1 MRRLLQVLAIVGGAG
16 GACVAGGLAAQSPGP
31 LSLER
36 ALETAL
42 ATSQVLRDARLGVR
56 VADQQVRE
64 AWSSV
69 LPDVTANASYSR
81 SLKVEEAFLPAVI
94 FDPDA
99 SPDELI
105 PVRFGSDNTWQ
116 AGLSL
121 EQPVFEYG
129 VFTGVGAAARYR
141 RLQQERMRGTT
152 HDIVTQ
158 VRVAYL
164 DALLA
169 AEEVRLTGESVK
181 RVRQTLAET
190 RGLNRAGLASSY
202 DVLRL
207 DVQLANLEP
216 GLRRAENAVL
226 AAKRALLVTVG
237 RDPRE
242 AAIVELEGRLNEL
255 DVVVLARN
263 HEPNRLLLRHAGV
276 GGDPDAPLNGDRAYG
291 AALGDRS
298 DLRQARLTLD
308 LERARL
314 AVERGEYFPKVR
326 LFARYGVMAQQNGA
340 LDFFGTEQQRA
351 TSAAVGVRVE
361 LPVFN
366 GFSRE
371 ARVQQA
377 RARVDQA
384 AARVERVEH
393 EVARDVHT
401 LLEEVRE
408 ARRRAE
414 SQKQAVAQA
423 QRGYEIASTEYRAGL
438 GSQLQITDAEVALRQ
453 SEFNYAR
460 AVYDYLV
467 ASARL
472 DAAMGHVPAARSDL
486 TLR

>member
-1 MRRLLQVLAIVGGAG
+1 
-16 GACVAGGLAAQSPGP
+16 
-31 LSLER
+31 
-36 ALETAL
+36 
-42 ATSQVLRDARLGVR
+42 
-56 VADQQVRE
+56 VRE

-69 LPDVTANASYSR
+69 LPEITATGSYSR
-81 SLKVEEAFLPAVI
+81 SLKVEQAFLPAVI
-94 FDPDA
+94 FDPSA
-99 SPDELI
+99 SPDELV

-116 AGLSL
+116 AGLSF
-121 EQPVFEYG
+121 EQPLFEYG

-141 RLQQERMRGTT
+141 RLQRERMRGTV
-152 HDIVTQ
+152 HDVIAR

-169 AEEVRLTGESVK
+169 VEEVRLTGQSVN

-190 RGLNRAGLASSY
+190 RALNRAGLASDY

-226 AAKRALLVTVG
+226 AAKRSLLVTVG
-237 RDPRE
+237 RDPQG
-242 AAIVELEGRLNEL
+242 AGAVELEGQLNEL
-255 DVVVLARN
+255 DVTVLARN
-263 HEPNRLLLRHAGV
+263 HESNQSLLRHAGV
-276 GGDPDAPLNGDRAYG
+276 DGDWG
-291 AALGDRS
+291 AALDAGRAYAVALDARS
-298 DLRQARLTLD
+298 DVQQARLMVD

-314 AVERGEYFPKVR
+314 SIERGEYFPKIR
-326 LFARYGVMAQQNGA
+326 LFARYGITAQQNGS
-340 LDFFGTEQQRA
+340 LDFFGAEQQRA
-351 TSAAVGVRVE
+351 TSAAVGIRVE
-361 LPVFN
+361 LPLFN
-366 GFSRE
+366 GFARE

-377 RARVDQA
+377 KAMVPQATARLEQ
-384 AARVERVEH
+384 VEH

-401 LLEEVRE
+401 LVEDAHE

-414 SQKQAVAQA
+414 SQTQAVAQA
-423 QRGYEIASTEYRAGL
+423 QRGYKIAATEYRAGL

-472 DAAMGHVPAARSDL
+472 DAAMGHVPAALGDV